1 MKTLEIGKDYGFC
14 FGLDADKGKKM
25 IYNGGDSWT
34 GVNGEKTMTID
45 SAPKN
50 TAGALEYINRP
61 SHGTG
66 IR

>member
-1 MKTLEIGKDYGFC
+1 MKALEVGKDYGFC

-34 GVNGEKTMTID
+34 GVNGEKTMTMD
-45 SAPKN
+45 APKT
-50 TAGALEYINRP
+50 TAGAMEYINRP